1 MIVEDRYY
9 EYAITQM
16 EQAKRKKKRKYN
28 GYKNKAD
35 RICFYTGRPY
45 ADRHEVFPGTSN
57 RQICIKLGMQLD
69 IYREK
74 HEEIQGNITPWAKE
88 ENAKWRAC
96 YQRVYMDFAEG
107 EGLTE
112 AEALRAWMGLIGR
125 NYIMELMPE

>member
-16 EQAKRKKKRKYN
+16 ERAKREKKKHN
-28 GYKNKAD
+28 GYKDKAD
-35 RICFYTGRPY
+35 RVCFYTGTPY
-45 ADRHEVFPGTSN
+45 AERHEVFCGNPDRKN
-57 RQICIKLGMQLD
+57 CIRLGMQVDLCMD
-69 IYREK
+69 KHREL
-74 HEEIQGNITPWAKE
+74 QANITPWAKE

-96 YQRVYMDFAEG
+96 YQRTYMDFAEG